1 MQCANFW
8 INLFK
13 DMISIGLLDNGNQ
26 FHIHTL
32 RFCFMDLIEKDI
44 HRVVIEWNQHTIQ
57 ARKASEGPKGKPNI
71 MYFTPELYGAT
82 NSSFPVRKVDLM
94 SVKHALETANCLPVQ
109 QDPDFIAL
117 VTELVP
123 NWKVPENVNAALDLY
138 GDIIQQLQTVL

>member
-1 MQCANFW
+1 MNG
-8 INLFK
+8 ISTLF
-13 DMISIGLLDNGNQ
+13 S
-26 FHIHTL
+26 
-32 RFCFMDLIEKDI
+32 
-44 HRVVIEWNQHTIQ
+44 
-57 ARKASEGPKGKPNI
+57 PKGKPNI
-71 MYFTPELYGAT
+71 KYFTPELYGAT